1 MRCPCLSSV
10 IVAALMLGS
19 TFGCS
24 RSQQAPAPAAG
35 ASGATASDS
44 AVRAPS
50 PAQQAFMDRLTV
62 RHHFDPATGFI
73 VADEVTPLPAVL
85 RDAAPLEAA
94 ADAARREGRTLIA
107 FTTADRCAPCQQFKK
122 DALNDPRV
130 VAFLSSGKVLA
141 VHVEVD
147 REGEAAKRV
156 LQSTAI
162 PASHALRP
170 DGSVERLPGMRS
182 ADALLAWMQQF

>member
-1 MRCPCLSSV
+1 
-10 IVAALMLGS
+10 
-19 TFGCS
+19 
-24 RSQQAPAPAAG
+24 
-35 ASGATASDS
+35 
-44 AVRAPS
+44 
-50 PAQQAFMDRLTV
+50 MDRLTV

-73 VADEVTPLPAVL
+73 VADETTPLPAVL

-147 REGEAAKRV
+147 REGESAQRV
-156 LQSTAI
+156 LGSTAI

-170 DGSVERLPGMRS
+170 DGRIERLPGMRS